1 MPDFSSGVKR
11 YIKGQTTVTVFF
23 PVNDKDVEDVSC
35 YQCDFFSRATGKC
48 HLTGKVSEYP
58 TRYRGGS
65 CPLTIIEETEEEYDF

>member
-11 YIKGQTTVTVFF
+11 YIKAQTTLTVFF
-23 PVNDKDVEDVSC
+23 PVDERDKEDVCC

-58 TRYRGGS
+58 SRYIGGE
-65 CPLTIIEETEEEYDF
+65 CPLTFIDEEKEEE